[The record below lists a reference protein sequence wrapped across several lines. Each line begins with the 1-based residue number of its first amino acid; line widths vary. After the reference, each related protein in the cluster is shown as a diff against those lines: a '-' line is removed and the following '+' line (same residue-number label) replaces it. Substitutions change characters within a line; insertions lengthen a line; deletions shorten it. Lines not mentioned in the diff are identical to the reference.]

1 MRKSIRA
8 ALAVCGLGLAAMSAH
23 SQPGTAV
30 HSARWKESLDAFA
43 AADEARAPAPGGV
56 VFVGSS
62 SIRLWNNLEQ
72 QFEGP
77 LAITKRGFGG
87 SRMLDCAEH
96 LQQLVLPYKPRWVVV
111 YAGDNDLAEGRSPSE
126 VLASFTAFVEGVK
139 RELPATRIAYLSIK
153 PSPLR
158 EAMMPRVREANAM
171 VEAYSRATRNLDY
184 IDVYTRMLGA
194 DGKPRAELFLPDR
207 LHLNAEGYALWKSVI
222 AAHLK

>member
-1 MRKSIRA
+1 
-8 ALAVCGLGLAAMSAH
+8 
-23 SQPGTAV
+23 
-30 HSARWKESLDAFA
+30 
-43 AADEARAPAPGGV
+43 
-56 VFVGSS
+56 
-62 SIRLWNNLEQ
+62 
-72 QFEGP
+72 
-77 LAITKRGFGG
+77 
-87 SRMLDCAEH
+87 MLDCAEH